1 MFLKSNNDWLA
12 QNTIAYFPII
22 LNTIHSGVYVL
33 EANNIKYNSFD
44 PQIINHSYLW
54 QNTQMLIYHTLNY
67 RASLMSLLFGSLQ
80 IKRSLHFIT
89 DQNNDINDISID
101 VEINKFEDICIC
113 ITYPNNYVYNDE
125 NITYAESPCN
135 HRDNLLQL
143 INVGYEFAE
152 RNNVTSQLIN
162 KINQISLRVLQKLHS
177 QIPNEDK
184 EKLLTL
190 CKTAVAYTYPTTRF
204 KNKSFSTILSKYTD
218 ENQHCEYSNGG
229 IFLLWKYRGDNN
241 IKKLIH
247 IISQDS
253 DFFRVRINATQYC
266 LNITTSILL
275 KRIQSES
282 IKSAVSAIMTRNMSH
297 NLGSHYLYYT
307 KTHLD
312 NLARRGGNIGP
323 DIRGAA
329 RVMEYMQ
336 GRMDYLATIVSMDR
350 YPYGCVNFKSQIYDV
365 LTIDNFSKR
374 HFKSSGNNVS
384 RTVRHN
390 VDVLLEEMRSVGK
403 IDRSHL
409 ERMHKLTQDAL
420 DDNKNKRT
428 TNFLLTNLILSE
440 GFTRSDIT
448 IDDVQNDVKTINIH
462 VRYNDQLFTG
472 QADKEEEESGIKE
485 QLTKLNIAMP
495 GGVMSCHAFFNIIEN
510 FIRNSAKY
518 LQADF
523 KEEGLTVT
531 IKIEEKEGVKDRYY
545 FTIYDN
551 KQNANKP
558 LEDIPGTTL
567 IESIKNRLGSLQIL
581 DDNNAVE
588 KSNKGFKEMLFS
600 AIWMQSYIYS
610 NKQGQGNLGSYAD
623 VLNAIH
629 SATTGDEKL
638 DLITEYAFSI
648 VAVDDNGNE
657 CGTDTKGNLG
667 LRFALPKF
675 QNYID
680 LNISGD
686 YNSINTDINSLL
698 NVYGDIAYVDK
709 VKLESFIGNLKKR
722 DDKININPLLV
733 IPRMINDKPE
743 NDIDALKQVL
753 YKRFGEEEFNKYKL
767 HFASGEDEKYNQADD
782 KYRIYFQQH
791 LSSKGDMSSF
801 RYYAYADSVSGGN
814 FTLTLSEIA
823 SRWDGNDNYEILK
836 IKESALTRITFI
848 DERLFDKMERQ
859 GIATELS
866 CKNIRVLN
874 YKEPEL
880 QADELIDFMKMFTGN
895 EFNRGGNA
903 THFLSIH
910 LGLVEKIIQ
919 DSTFFNSMTDEKGEK
934 YSSQD
939 SETRTTAFM
948 RLLKEYFGPEVF
960 ISIHSGRGNFSAEL
974 EGPLSVYPFISM
986 AAIENTFDNSK
997 YLLCQL
1003 FYSTIY
1009 LGKGVA
1015 NKES

>member
-1 MFLKSNNDWLA
+1 MMEMCQG
-12 QNTIAYFPII
+12 QNSLNFSESIDF
-22 LNTIHSGVYVL
+22 LNTIKNMGISRFDCGQILSNGDWVPD
-33 EANNIKYNSFD
+33 ETNSFCRLQEGHIHETVSD
-44 PQIINHSYLW
+44 WFRENVYNENPIKFAMRYYQSSPQFAK
-54 QNTQMLIYHTLNY
+54 QNDKFYNI
-67 RASLMSLLFGSLQ
+67 SPDFGYC
-80 IKRSLHFIT
+80 ILHFPFSVDDDYLLKTET
-89 DQNNDINDISID
+89 DNLELVSID
-101 VEINKFEDICIC
+101 SAQDANVTIDFNLDEESSTTANSDDYEMFMHYQQIFTNLIGK
-113 ITYPNNYVYNDE
+113 TYND
-125 NITYAESPCN
+125 YAKSDVVKYVTVFLICVRN
-135 HRDNLLQL
+135 HDKIDFSNFV
-143 INVGYEFAE
+143 IVF
-152 RNNVTSQLIN
+152 SN
-162 KINQISLRVLQKLHS
+162 KADFLKKEDSSYNGLKSIVHTMLQKKLFAY
-177 QIPNEDK
+177 INEQ
-184 EKLLTL
+184 
-190 CKTAVAYTYPTTRF
+190 
-204 KNKSFSTILSKYTD
+204 S
-218 ENQHCEYSNGG
+218 
-229 IFLLWKYRGDNN
+229 
-241 IKKLIH
+241 
-247 IISQDS
+247 
-253 DFFRVRINATQYC
+253 
-266 LNITTSILL
+266 L
-275 KRIQSES
+275 KVKHES

-384 RTVRHN
+384 RTVRHD

-558 LEDIPGTTL
+558 LEDTPGTTL

-638 DLITEYAFSI
+638 KLITEYAFSI

-657 CGTDTKGNLG
+657 CGEDAKRNLG
-667 LRFALPKF
+667 LRFALPKY
-675 QNYID
+675 QNNIV

-686 YNSINTDINSLL
+686 KNSINTDINSLL
-698 NVYGDIAYVDK
+698 NVYGDIAYVEMDK
-709 VKLESFIGNLKKR
+709 LNPFIDNLKER
-722 DDKININPLLV
+722 YDKIDCIDSHLI
-733 IPRMINDKPE
+733 IPRMINEKPE

-767 HFASGEDEKYNQADD
+767 HFGTGEDKEYYQAEDEY
-782 KYRIYFQQH
+782 KIYFQQH
-791 LSSKGDMSSF
+791 LSSKDGGMSS
-801 RYYAYADSVSGGN
+801 YCKYAYADSVSGGN

-836 IKESALTRITFI
+836 IKESALTRITLI
-848 DERLFDKMERQ
+848 DERLYDKMKRQ
-859 GIATELS
+859 GAETELS

-874 YKEPEL
+874 YKEPES
-880 QADELIDFMKMFTGN
+880 QADESIMKLFIGN
-895 EFNRGGNA
+895 KFNRGGDA

-910 LGLVEKIIQ
+910 LGLVEKIIK
-919 DSTFFNSMTDEKGEK
+919 DSTFFNSMTDENGEK
-934 YSSQD
+934 YSAKSL
-939 SETRTTAFM
+939 EARTTALM
-948 RLLKEYFGPEVF
+948 RLLKECFGPKVF
-960 ISIHSGRGNFSAEL
+960 ISVHSGRGNFSAEL

-986 AAIENTFDNSK
+986 AAIENTYDNSK